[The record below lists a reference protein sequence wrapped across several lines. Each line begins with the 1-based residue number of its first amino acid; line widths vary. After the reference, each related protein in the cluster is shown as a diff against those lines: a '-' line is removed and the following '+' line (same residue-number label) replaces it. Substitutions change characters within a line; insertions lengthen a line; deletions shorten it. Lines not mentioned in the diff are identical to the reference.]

1 MVVEK
6 LIEILD
12 PLVDSKVYRQGS
24 FSENQKYPSLFI
36 TIWENESSDKSHYDN
51 NKTIGYEHDFDVN
64 VYGNNPKEVYNTLE
78 QVITTLKNNGFLV
91 DGKGIDVSSDEP
103 NYIGRHIN
111 AIYVDYGK
119 EI

>member
-12 PLVDSKVYRQGS
+12 PLVDNKVYRQGS

-64 VYGNNPKEVYNTLE
+64 VYGNNSKEVYNTLE
-78 QVITTLKNNGFLV
+78 QVITALKNNDFLV
-91 DGKGIDVSSDEP
+91 DGKGIDAPSDEP